1 METDLTA
8 ANGKKVKAL
17 EIFAYAL
24 QFFKEQALKVEN
36 ASLSRFSVFITSIN
50 VSITFLTLLSFDL
63 SCIWCKQSKA
73 AVETLGGLCTL
84 KELIVVLQWF
94 PFAEGKL
101 GSITVISSECLLTGI
116 NFFSCCFFVVL
127 FLSLKMLIWKENLK
141 VQELELSVSLS
152 LHF

>member
-36 ASLSRFSVFITSIN
+36 ASLSRFSIFITSIN

-63 SCIWCKQSKA
+63 SCI
-73 AVETLGGLCTL
+73 
-84 KELIVVLQWF
+84 
-94 PFAEGKL
+94 
-101 GSITVISSECLLTGI
+101 
-116 NFFSCCFFVVL
+116 
-127 FLSLKMLIWKENLK
+127 
-141 VQELELSVSLS
+141 
-152 LHF
+152 